1 MEAVTGSK
9 KRWRTFRI
17 FSVLSIMAVGVIT
30 ILLLSFWLW
39 IKILGPPPLAIPQST
54 LYYAS
59 DGSVIGE
66 SNSGEKR
73 YWISLDKVPA
83 DVTNAIIAIED
94 RTFYSHHGFD
104 LKRIGGAL
112 AANIKAMD
120 KVQGASTI
128 TQQYA
133 RNLFLTLDKTW
144 SRKLLEAFYT
154 IRLEVNYD
162 KDDILEGYINTIS
175 FGHGAYGIEAAS
187 QFYYGKSAKDL
198 SLAEASVLAGIPKG
212 PGIYSPIISE
222 EKAKSRQ
229 NLVLGSMVK
238 TGVISAQEAKR
249 ASQERLVII
258 GKHPHHQAEIA
269 PYFYDT
275 VKKELR
281 EKAGLDDRSI
291 SLGGLKVYTSLD
303 VKQQEFAEKAIS
315 ETISKTSD
323 IQAGF
328 VAMEPET
335 GYVTALVGGRDY
347 NESPF
352 NRATQAVRQ
361 PGSTVKPF
369 LYYAALDHGF
379 TPSTLLRSEQTTF
392 KLNNGQSEYTPH
404 NFNNQ
409 YANGEV
415 TMVQALALSDNV
427 YAVKTH
433 LFLGQDVL
441 VNMIR
446 KLGVTTKMKKV
457 PSLALGTSGVK
468 PIELLNAYST
478 IANGGKRIEP
488 VFIVRVEDF
497 DGKVIYESPN
507 FKEQTLKPEL
517 AFVLSHM
524 MTGMFDKNL
533 NGYATVTGASVANQM
548 SRAYAGKSGST
559 NADSWM
565 AGFTPKL
572 ASVVWTGYD
581 KGKEIT
587 LTGDKLYAKNIWI
600 RFMERAL
607 EGEDEKD
614 HAFSPPA
621 KVVAVPI
628 DPVNGKK
635 ATNSCPVFRLT
646 YFVKGTEP
654 AEFCTEHLHELDK
667 EPAKHNS
674 EKKKRWWQQMFD

>member
-1 MEAVTGSK
+1 METATGAK
-9 KRWRTFRI
+9 KKWRTFRV
-17 FSVLSIMAVGVIT
+17 FAVLSLLAATAVT
-30 ILLLSFWLW
+30 IILLSFWLW
-39 IKILGPPPLAIPQST
+39 IKILGPPPLSIPQST

-59 DGSVIGE
+59 DGSIIGE

-73 YWISLDKVPA
+73 YWISLDEVPSHVSDA
-83 DVTNAIIAIED
+83 VIAIED

-104 LKRIGGAL
+104 LKRIAGAI
-112 AANIKAMD
+112 AANVKAMG

-162 KDDILEGYINTIS
+162 KDEILEGYINTIS

-187 QFYYGKSAKDL
+187 QFYYGKSAKEL
-198 SLAEASVLAGIPKG
+198 TIAEASILAGIPKG

-229 NLVLGSMVK
+229 ALVLGAMVK
-238 TGVISAQEAKR
+238 TGAISPEEAKA
-249 ASQERLVII
+249 ASQEKLFFI
-258 GKHPHHQAEIA
+258 GKHPHHQAEKA

-275 VKKELR
+275 VKKELK

-291 SLGGLKVYTSLD
+291 ALGGLKVYTALD
-303 VKQQEFAEKAIS
+303 VKQQDIAEKVIS
-315 ETISKTSD
+315 ETISETSD

-328 VAMEPET
+328 AAMDPET
-335 GYVTALVGGRDY
+335 GHVTALVGGRNYKD
-347 NESPF
+347 SSF

-361 PGSTVKPF
+361 PGSTIKPL
-369 LYYAALDHGF
+369 LYYAALEHGF
-379 TPSTLLRSEQTTF
+379 TPSTVLRSEPTTF
-392 KLNNGQSEYTPH
+392 RFSNGQSDYTPH

-409 YANGEV
+409 YANGEI
-415 TMVQALALSDNV
+415 TMAQALALSDNV

-433 LFLGQDVL
+433 LFLGQDAL
-441 VNMIR
+441 VNTIR
-446 KLGVTTKMKKV
+446 RLGISTKMKNV

-468 PIELLNAYST
+468 PIELLNAYSI
-478 IANGGKRIEP
+478 IANGGKKVEP

-497 DGKVIYESPN
+497 RGKVIYEEPKI
-507 FKEQTLKPEL
+507 KEQVLEPEF

-524 MTGMFDKNL
+524 MTGMFDKKL
-533 NGYATVTGASVANQM
+533 NGYATVTGESVMNQM
-548 SRAYAGKSGST
+548 SREYAGKSGST
-559 NADSWM
+559 NSDSWM

-587 LTGDKLYAKNIWI
+587 LTEDKLYAKNIWI
-600 RFMERAL
+600 RFMERSL
-607 EGEDEKD
+607 EGQDEKE
-614 HAFSPPA
+614 HAFLPPA
-621 KVVAVPI
+621 KVTAVPV

-654 AEFCTEHLHELDK
+654 TEFCTDHLHELNK
-667 EPAKHNS
+667 ERVPHKK
-674 EKKKRWWQQMFD
+674 EKKKHWWQRIF

>member
-9 KRWRTFRI
+9 KRWRALRI
-17 FSVLSIMAVGVIT
+17 FSVLSILAVAAVT
-30 ILLLSFWLW
+30 ILLISFWLW

-73 YWISLDKVPA
+73 YWISLDEVPA

-112 AANIKAMD
+112 AANIKAMG

-162 KDDILEGYINTIS
+162 KNDILEGYINTIS

-198 SLAEASVLAGIPKG
+198 SLAEASMLAGIPKG
-212 PGIYSPIISE
+212 PGIYSPIISV
-222 EKAKSRQ
+222 EKAKARQ
-229 NLVLGSMVK
+229 KLVLGAME
-238 TGVISAQEAKR
+238 TTEVISAQEAKA

-275 VKKELR
+275 VKRELK

-291 SLGGLKVYTSLD
+291 ALGGLKVYTALD
-303 VKQQEFAEKAIS
+303 VKQQEVAEKAIS
-315 ETISKTSD
+315 ETISETSD

-328 VAMEPET
+328 AAMDPQT

-347 NESPF
+347 NESSF

-361 PGSTVKPF
+361 PGSTIKPL
-369 LYYAALDHGF
+369 LYYAALEHGF
-379 TPSTLLRSEQTTF
+379 TPSTLLRSEPTTF
-392 KLNNGQSEYTPH
+392 KFSNGQDEYIPH
-404 NFNNQ
+404 NYNNQ

-415 TMVQALALSDNV
+415 TMAQALALSDNV

-433 LFLGQDVL
+433 LFLGQDIL
-441 VNMIR
+441 VDTIQ

-468 PIELLNAYST
+468 PVELLNAYSI
-478 IANGGKRIEP
+478 IANGGKKIEP

-497 DGKVIYESPN
+497 HGKLIYETPSP
-507 FKEQTLKPEL
+507 KEQVLKPEL

-524 MTGMFDKNL
+524 MTGMFDKKL
-533 NGYATVTGASVANQM
+533 NGYATVTGASVINQM
-548 SRAYAGKSGST
+548 SREYAGKSGST
-559 NADSWM
+559 NSDSWM

-587 LTGDKLYAKNIWI
+587 LTEDKLYAKNIWI

-607 EGEDEKD
+607 DGQDEKE

-621 KVVAVPI
+621 KVMAVPI

-667 EPAKHNS
+667 EPIKVKK
-674 EKKKRWWQQMFD
+674 EKKKRWWERIF

>member
-9 KRWRTFRI
+9 KRWRALRI
-17 FSVLSIMAVGVIT
+17 FSVLSILAVAAVT
-30 ILLLSFWLW
+30 ILLISFWLW

-73 YWISLDKVPA
+73 YWISLDEVPA

-112 AANIKAMD
+112 AANIKAMG

-162 KDDILEGYINTIS
+162 KNDILEGYINTIS

-198 SLAEASVLAGIPKG
+198 SLAEASMLAGIPKG
-212 PGIYSPIISE
+212 PGIYSPIISI
-222 EKAKSRQ
+222 EKAKARQ
-229 NLVLGSMVK
+229 KLVLGAME
-238 TGVISAQEAKR
+238 TTEVISAQEAKA

-275 VKKELR
+275 VKRELK

-291 SLGGLKVYTSLD
+291 ALGGLKVYTALD
-303 VKQQEFAEKAIS
+303 VKQQKVAEKAIS
-315 ETISKTSD
+315 ETISETSD

-328 VAMEPET
+328 AAMDPQT

-347 NESPF
+347 NESSF

-361 PGSTVKPF
+361 PGSTIKPL
-369 LYYAALDHGF
+369 LYYAALEHGF
-379 TPSTLLRSEQTTF
+379 TPSTLLRSEPTTF
-392 KLNNGQSEYTPH
+392 KFSNGQDEYIPH
-404 NFNNQ
+404 NYNNQ

-415 TMVQALALSDNV
+415 TMAQALALSDNV

-433 LFLGQDVL
+433 LFLGQDIL
-441 VNMIR
+441 VDTIQ

-468 PIELLNAYST
+468 PVELLNAYSI
-478 IANGGKRIEP
+478 IANGGKKIEP

-497 DGKVIYESPN
+497 HGKLIYETPSP
-507 FKEQTLKPEL
+507 KEQVLKPEL

-524 MTGMFDKNL
+524 MTGMFDKKL
-533 NGYATVTGASVANQM
+533 NGYATVTGASVMNQM
-548 SRAYAGKSGST
+548 SREYAGKSGST
-559 NADSWM
+559 NSDSWM

-587 LTGDKLYAKNIWI
+587 LTEDKLYAKNIWI

-607 EGEDEKD
+607 DGQDEKE

-621 KVVAVPI
+621 KVMAVPI

-667 EPAKHNS
+667 KPIKIKK
-674 EKKKRWWQQMFD
+674 EKKKRWWERMFD